1 MKIKKSTHSSLA
13 YITHAGVIAAVY
25 AALTLVLQ
33 PLSFGVFQIRIAEL
47 LTVLPVY
54 TPAAVPGLTVGCF
67 LSNLVGLSA
76 GANPAGGWDL
86 LFGSAA
92 TAVAAWVTRKWGTAR
107 VHGLPLWS
115 TLPPVVI
122 NALVVGTEL
131 FLVYGG
137 LPWWLHVA
145 AVAGGQAVACV
156 GCGLLLAAALEK
168 TGVAKR
174 L

>member
-1 MKIKKSTHSSLA
+1 MKTKKTTYTPLVH
-13 YITHAGVIAAVY
+13 ITQAGVIAAVY
-25 AALTLVLQ
+25 TALTVLLQ
-33 PLSFGVFQIRIAEL
+33 PLSYGVLQIRAAEM

-54 TPAAVPGLTVGCF
+54 MPAAVPGLTVGCF

-92 TAVAAWVTRKWGTAR
+92 TAVAAWLTRKWGAAR
-107 VHGLPLWS
+107 VCGLPLWA
-115 TLPPVVI
+115 TIPPIVV

-131 FLVYGG
+131 CVVYGG
-137 LPWWLHVA
+137 LPWWLHVV
-145 AVAGGQAVACV
+145 AVAGGQTLACTA
-156 GCGLLLAAALEK
+156 GGLLLAAALEK